1 MMKTK
6 NAVIVSS
13 LFLILGAL
21 SLPAVA
27 NTIPEGIFKFEGR
40 EHIYYSN
47 GQGHY
52 CYYVNWDS
60 YVQLTGGGHKWR
72 IQPGKLSQYQMTFDG
87 ICNGTP
93 NSTPGPHPDPY
104 F

>member
-6 NAVIVSS
+6 NVITMVI
-13 LFLILGAL
+13 FIAGTVQC
-21 SLPAVA
+21 LPAFG

-47 GQGHY
+47 GKGHY
-52 CYYVNWDS
+52 CYYDS
-60 YVQLTGGGHKWR
+60 METYNQLTGGGRKWR
-72 IQPGKLSQYQMTFDG
+72 ILPGRLSQYKMTFDG
-87 ICNGTP
+87 ICNGT
-93 NSTPGPHPDPY
+93 NQSTPGPHPDPY